1 MSVSF
6 FVSRMVYFTRQNL
19 FLDVVCQ
26 SVGNLTCD
34 ELSPEEEDKV
44 HLMAT
49 SMISDVLRIENIGP
63 IILCVLAGPFSDR
76 YGRRLP
82 LVLSCVGMTVT
93 YVG

>member
-1 MSVSF
+1 
-6 FVSRMVYFTRQNL
+6 MVYFTRQNL

-34 ELSPEEEDKV
+34 KLSQEEEDRV
-44 HLMAT
+44 HLEAA
-49 SMISDVLRIENIGP
+49 SMISVVLRIENIGP
-63 IILCVLAGPFSDR
+63 IILCVLAGPFSDK

-82 LVLSCVGMTVT
+82 LIFCCIGMIVT